1 MILSSL
7 DFGNQTYINSF
18 YHFFS
23 HNFFS
28 VKISKINKILMM
40 SSLNGPKDKFHLL
53 SQTYR
58 LGWIKNFRSKK
69 YRIIIAL
76 LFPAWDKFEKPANF
90 AELVFIVC

>member
-18 YHFFS
+18 YHFFPII
-23 HNFFS
+23 FFLLRFT
-28 VKISKINKILMM
+28 KINKILMI
-40 SSLNGPKDKFHLL
+40 SSLNGPKDKFHLV

-69 YRIIIAL
+69 YRIIIVL